1 MACGDIDS
9 CVLIMRNQKN
19 KEECL
24 MADDKHYDKST
35 DKNDSGEIPARDSR
49 LMEDTEF
56 WRLNVKALEGG
67 KFERI

>member
-1 MACGDIDS
+1 
-9 CVLIMRNQKN
+9 MRGYRFLRSHHEKSKN

-24 MADDKHYDKST
+24 MVDDKSYDKAT
-35 DKNDSGEIPARDSR
+35 DKNDSGEMPERDRR

-56 WRLNVKALEGG
+56 WRLNVAELEDG